1 MGASCDTGCGAPEHL
16 VSDHKGP
23 RRIPSIPL
31 TSTKPPGPEIPDA
44 KFTTVG
50 GPGGQQVRAISKYDR
65 AARERW
71 QSNLWLDPLT
81 PQTRRPGRGSRR
93 PSPPPPTKPLNLE
106 RVSDNAYAS
115 SLPPTAQNS
124 ALSGRTA
131 SAELADDA
139 VTRDLG
145 DAHRVIVSGE
155 PGPGGQAQRATFNES
170 SRQIPCHVPCGGA
183 FSQGNPLLPIAA

>member
-1 MGASCDTGCGAPEHL
+1 MVRQATGPTPHLPRGADLESFFVE
-16 VSDHKGP
+16 
-23 RRIPSIPL
+23 
-31 TSTKPPGPEIPDA
+31 
-44 KFTTVG
+44 
-50 GPGGQQVRAISKYDR
+50 
-65 AARERW
+65 RED
-71 QSNLWLDPLT
+71 SA
-81 PQTRRPGRGSRR
+81 
-93 PSPPPPTKPLNLE
+93 PLNLE